1 MSVTKPL
8 SQLEPGQRL
17 GAYTVERLIGRG
29 RHSEVYRAV
38 TAGSDRAV
46 ALKVFLASS
55 IPSGSDRAARFLG
68 EVAALAKLSHPNIAR
83 IVDYGADPARG
94 LCYLVQE
101 YFEGATLRDD
111 ITAHPNGYPRD
122 ELWRLFEP
130 VADAL
135 AYAHERGHVH
145 GNIRPD
151 HIFLTPNRRPML
163 TDFSLASLAGDEET
177 GRAAPLGAVA
187 YWAPEKAA
195 QIQPTVATD
204 IYALGVLLYELAVGD
219 VPFKARTR
227 DALVAQHLYETP
239 VPPGQRRAGLD
250 PRIERAILVA
260 LSKNPA
266 QRFNSVRD
274 MLAMMSAT
282 SDDDYATL
290 KMDKRFAREVRR
302 HSGAN
307 AIRVPRPEPPVP
319 EPLPATQPSAPAQH
333 QWAWI
338 ALGIVIAAALL
349 ALALI

>member
-38 TAGSDRAV
+38 QAGSDRAV

-68 EVAALAKLSHPNIAR
+68 EVAALAKLAHPNIAR

-101 YFEGATLRDD
+101 HFSATLRDD

-122 ELWRLFEP
+122 EMWRLFEP

-135 AYAHERGHVH
+135 AYAHEPGTCTATSAGSHLPHAEPPPHADRFRPRKPRWCRG
-145 GNIRPD
+145 
-151 HIFLTPNRRPML
+151 NRSR
-163 TDFSLASLAGDEET
+163 
-177 GRAAPLGAVA
+177 RALGAVA

-260 LSKNPA
+260 LNKNPA

-307 AIRVPRPEPPVP
+307 AIRVPRPSRQSPNRSPRRSSP
-319 EPLPATQPSAPAQH
+319 RPRNTSG
-333 QWAWI
+333 
-338 ALGIVIAAALL
+338 LGSPWGS
-349 ALALI
+349 